1 MNNLPQRIRWGVFVV
16 LFGLSVLLMALDST
30 GNLDNAFAFLQN
42 PTASLLQISSAPA
55 TALSE
60 RLAGPRDLAEARA
73 EIAQLQADNE
83 ALLREVEELREAE
96 GELQLMQDL
105 FSHAVQTP
113 DLRRVTASVI
123 GSDPGLAV
131 RSIIIDKGSDDGVQV
146 GMPVEAAGGLVG
158 QVFRVTADLAQVVL
172 ITDSA
177 SSIPARLGSSR
188 ATGLLRGGGLGGSM
202 SIEWIN
208 LQHQIEVGEVVL
220 TSGLGGKFPQNMVIG
235 RVVDVDRSEAELF
248 QKATVQAAVEFESL
262 ELVFVVTNF
271 ERVNTE
277 VFEPPVE
284 GQ

>member
-271 ERVNTE
+271 ERLNTE

>member
-271 ERVNTE
+271 ERVNTG

>member
-16 LFGLSVLLMALDST
+16 LLGLSVLLMILDST

-42 PTASLLQISSAPA
+42 PMASLLQISSAPA
-55 TALSE
+55 TVLAE

-73 EIAQLQADNE
+73 EIAQLRVENE
-83 ALLREVEELREAE
+83 ALLRQVEELSEVE

-113 DLRRVTASVI
+113 DLRRVTAGVI
-123 GSDPGLAV
+123 GRDPGLAI
-131 RSIIIDKGSDDGVQV
+131 RSIIIDKGTDDGVQV
-146 GMPVEAAGGLVG
+146 GMPVEGARGLVG
-158 QVFRVTADLAQVVL
+158 QVFRVTANLAQVVL

-177 SSIPARLGSSR
+177 SSIPARLGTSR

-202 SIEWIN
+202 TIEWVN
-208 LQHQIEVGEVVL
+208 LQHQIEVGELVL
-220 TSGLGGKFPQNMVIG
+220 TSGLGGKFPQDMVIG
-235 RVVDVDRSEAELF
+235 RVVEVERSEAELF
-248 QKATVQAAVEFESL
+248 QKAVVQAAVDFEAL

-271 ERVNTE
+271 ETINTT
-277 VFEPPVE
+277 VFGSPTD

>member
-1 MNNLPQRIRWGVFVV
+1 
-16 LFGLSVLLMALDST
+16 
-30 GNLDNAFAFLQN
+30 
-42 PTASLLQISSAPA
+42 
-55 TALSE
+55 
-60 RLAGPRDLAEARA
+60 
-73 EIAQLQADNE
+73 
-83 ALLREVEELREAE
+83 
-96 GELQLMQDL
+96 
-105 FSHAVQTP
+105 
-113 DLRRVTASVI
+113 
-123 GSDPGLAV
+123 
-131 RSIIIDKGSDDGVQV
+131 
-146 GMPVEAAGGLVG
+146 
-158 QVFRVTADLAQVVL
+158 
-172 ITDSA
+172 
-177 SSIPARLGSSR
+177 
-188 ATGLLRGGGLGGSM
+188 M